1 MNNCMVKEYIMK
13 KYLQLLRVKNYIKNA
28 LIILPFVFS
37 GNFLTLADN
46 YIRILIGIILF
57 CLSSSLIYIFNDL
70 IDRKKDQLH
79 PKKCNRPLASGI
91 IPIKVAYIFMAILLI
106 LIAGG
111 LAWFNNLQA
120 TIWICVYIFLNVLYS
135 LYLKNIPI
143 IDIALLSSFFIIRI
157 YFGASLINVTVSS
170 YLHLMIMSVAF
181 LMGANKRNK
190 DKKLSADSRGN
201 LALYSSE
208 FLTKISQVF
217 LGLSIVFYS
226 LWVLSDTNTLINKT
240 FLLISIMIVVL
251 ILLFY
256 QYLVDSND
264 DGNPVDVFLSNPL
277 IIVLSLIYCIIIII
291 GFLLH

>member
-1 MNNCMVKEYIMK
+1 MK
-13 KYLQLLRVKNYIKNA
+13 KYLQLLRVKSYIKNA

-37 GNFLTLADN
+37 GKFLTLDGN
-46 YIRILIGIILF
+46 YLKVFIGITLF

-79 PKKCNRPLASGI
+79 PQKRNRPLASGVI
-91 IPIKVAYIFMAILLI
+91 SPKVAYIFMAVLLI
-106 LIAGG
+106 IIAGG

-135 LYLKNIPI
+135 LFLKNIPI
-143 IDIALLSSFFIIRI
+143 LDIALLSSFFIIRI
-157 YFGASLINVTVSS
+157 YFGGSLINVTVSS
-170 YLHLMIMSVAF
+170 YLHLTIMSVAF

-190 DKKLSADSRGN
+190 EKNISADSRGS
-201 LALYSSE
+201 LAFYSSK

-240 FLLISIMIVVL
+240 ILLISIMIVVL
-251 ILLFY
+251 ILLYY
-256 QYLVDSND
+256 QYLVDSNE

-277 IIVLSLIYCIIIII
+277 IIVLSLIYCAILFV
-291 GFLLH
+291 GFLLQ